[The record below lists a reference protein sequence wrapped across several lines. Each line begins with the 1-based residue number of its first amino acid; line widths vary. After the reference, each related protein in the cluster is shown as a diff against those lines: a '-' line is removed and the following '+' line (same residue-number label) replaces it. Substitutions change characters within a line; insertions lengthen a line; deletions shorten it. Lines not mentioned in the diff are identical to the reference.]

1 MQIHI
6 AIHTSDGSRALRSL
20 HILNGM
26 KSYILQEYLRQHL
39 DGVRS
44 AGAADLQDHDD
55 NGDRHA
61 YVIKRKNKR
70 VVYE

>member
-6 AIHTSDGSRALRSL
+6 AVHTSDGLAHCVHCIFKRHEVIHLA
-20 HILNGM
+20 
-26 KSYILQEYLRQHL
+26 EYLRQHL

-61 YVIKRKNKR
+61 DVIKRKNKR